1 MRMATV
7 VGSSAHRGQGKSKY
21 RDVANHPEGE

>member
-7 VGSSAHRGQGKSKY
+7 VGSSAHRGEDESKY